1 MLRFLKGFKLTL
13 GYFFKKK
20 VTIMYPEERPVMPE
34 RFRGIQRIIPERCI
48 VCNMCVKACP
58 TEVITLTGERDP
70 ETKKNRLLTYNIDFE
85 RCIRCE
91 FCTEVCP
98 TAAVVF
104 TTKYDNLAVY
114 DRKALKKDMAWLS
127 ANKIY
132 GNYEAEDE
140 EGRPA
145 VLVKAAADT
154 DKAVEKKAKVT
165 ETNQNAAA
173 KATDIKP
180 EIDKKAEVSVKS
192 EATNAKTKVVD
203 VNSEAGEAGGDD
215 K

>member
-1 MLRFLKGFKLTL
+1 MFGFLKGFKLTL

-20 VTIMYPEERPVMPE
+20 VTIMYPEERPVMAE

-70 ETKKNRLLTYNIDFE
+70 ETKKNRLLTYNINFE

-91 FCTEVCP
+91 FCAEVCP
-98 TAAVVF
+98 TSAVVF
-104 TTKYDNLAVY
+104 TTKYDNLSVY
-114 DRKALKKDMAWLS
+114 DRKALQKDITWLS
-127 ANKIY
+127 ANKVY
-132 GNYEAEDE
+132 GNYESEDE

-145 VLVKAAADT
+145 ELVKEAKTVAKKPATTKAAVTKADEKPKT
-154 DKAVEKKAKVT
+154 D
-165 ETNQNAAA
+165 
-173 KATDIKP
+173 
-180 EIDKKAEVSVKS
+180 VKS
-192 EATNAKTKVVD
+192 EVITKAKTD
-203 VNSEAGEAGGDD
+203 VKSETDSKPEVETAGGDD